1 MKIGFFGG
9 SFNPPTNAHIELAK
23 IALQKCKLDRLIF
36 MPMGD
41 FYKKENL
48 AKAEDRYNMLKI
60 ACRNIKNI
68 EVSDLEIKINKN
80 LHAIDAFRLI
90 EKEYPNDEK
99 WFIMGADNFIKLLN
113 WKESESLSKYNYIVF
128 ERLDIN
134 LKEYI
139 EKNNNLINTKIK
151 IIENTSYKDKSATEF
166 RNLLKHN
173 IINQSI
179 ISDEVLEYIETNN
192 IYQREQNGQNNK
204 EGKSKNKGNKE
215 KN

>member
-23 IALQKCKLDRLIF
+23 IALEKCKLDRIIF
-36 MPMGD
+36 IPMGD
-41 FYKKENL
+41 FYEKENL

-60 ACRNIKNI
+60 ACRKIKNI
-68 EVSDLEIKINKN
+68 EVSDLEIKVNKK

-90 EKEYPNDEK
+90 QKEYPNDEN
-99 WFIMGADNFIKLLN
+99 WFLMGADNFIKLLS
-113 WKESESLSKYNYIVF
+113 WKESESLRKYNYIVF

-139 EKNNNLINTKIK
+139 EKNNNLRDTKVK
-151 IIENTSYKDKSATEF
+151 IVENTSYKDKSATEF
-166 RNLLKHN
+166 RNLLKDN
-173 IINQSI
+173 VINQDI

-204 EGKSKNKGNKE
+204 ESKSKNKSHKE